1 MWLLWSFISL
11 SFARLIF
18 GNISFYLAER
28 VHQMVANAVIHFCKS
43 FTGYFFPVLLSVPT
57 HYNFVDG
64 FGVRESITA
73 FLQILKLWHK

>member
-18 GNISFYLAER
+18 GNVSFYLAER

-43 FTGYFFPVLLSVPT
+43 FTVYFFSLYYFLSLHTTILLMVLGS
-57 HYNFVDG
+57 G
-64 FGVRESITA
+64 KA
-73 FLQILKLWHK
+73 